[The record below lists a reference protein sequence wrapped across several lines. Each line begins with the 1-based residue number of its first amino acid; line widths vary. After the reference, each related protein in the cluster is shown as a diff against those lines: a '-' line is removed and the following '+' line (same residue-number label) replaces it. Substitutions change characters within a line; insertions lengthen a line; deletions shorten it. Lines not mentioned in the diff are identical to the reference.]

1 MKKHILTLELHFAQV
16 KNKLEI
22 LRQSRSGKKVIGIVE
37 ERLQSLEKQLDTA
50 KALDLI
56 IDNYKANYKN
66 KIGQLV

>member
-1 MKKHILTLELHFAQV
+1 MKKHILTLELQLAQV

-22 LRQSRSGKKVIGIVE
+22 LRQSKSGKKVIAIVE
-37 ERLQSLEKQLDTA
+37 DRLQSLEKQLDTA

>member
-1 MKKHILTLELHFAQV
+1 MKKHILTLELQLAQV

-37 ERLQSLEKQLDTA
+37 ERLHSLEKQLDTA

>member
-1 MKKHILTLELHFAQV
+1 MKKHILTLELQLAQV

-22 LRQSRSGKKVIGIVE
+22 LRQSKSGKKVIGLVE
-37 ERLQSLEKQLDTA
+37 ERLHTLEKQLDTA